1 MDSRCSARAALPE
14 QYSDKREEKLST
26 GKRRVY
32 GFKKWFTGSREWYNE
47 IVTVIAQREEYKDQA
62 TPNKFDRP
70 Q

>member
-1 MDSRCSARAALPE
+1 LPE

-32 GFKKWFTGSREWYNE
+32 GFKKWFTAGSREWCKE